1 MKSKIKKD
9 TISSDFASLDS
20 YKNSAKVGRIDLSFA
35 NEPEIIVDRIRKTEH
50 TACFGSS
57 LDSYRQSELVSL
69 RRNSNTSTAPNT
81 PRVRSGSG
89 TPTIVE
95 ELEENESEHGSRER
109 KPAVKL
115 GNKNEVS
122 HIVEQKI
129 PKASQDGFMK
139 LTTPPDSPT
148 KTSVKDRI
156 GNIQKQSSAQT
167 LITPTHTPTLSPIT
181 PKSISPVPLELER
194 PTSVKDFVTRI
205 QQNSRIP
212 MEALPVGTSPVSSFS
227 FKEPTSPNH
236 SLKSNGN
243 STLEIQK
250 IESPVS
256 TKSKSS
262 SIHVSLSQDIP
273 STTINPV
280 QSDTYNTSSVK
291 DMIGKWG
298 VQKDIPEKVREAANV
313 NINSRRVSDR
323 YTPLRKDV
331 IDKGAMLE
339 RPESSRVKNMVG
351 TWGAES
357 SYKKK
362 ESEIVIGKLNK

>member
-9 TISSDFASLDS
+9 NISSDFASLDS

-35 NEPEIIVDRIRKTEH
+35 NEPEIFVGRIRKSEH

-57 LDSYRQSELVSL
+57 LDSYRQSELVSP

-95 ELEENESEHGSRER
+95 ELEENESEHGSKETN
-109 KPAVKL
+109 PAVKL
-115 GNKNEVS
+115 GNKNEDS
-122 HIVEQKI
+122 HTVEQKI
-129 PKASQDGFMK
+129 PKASQDGFMR
-139 LTTPPDSPT
+139 LMTPPDSPT

-156 GNIQKQSSAQT
+156 GNIQKQSSAQI
-167 LITPTHTPTLSPIT
+167 LNTPTHTPNLSPIT
-181 PKSISPVPLELER
+181 LKSISPVPLESER

-205 QQNSRIP
+205 QQNDRFSI
-212 MEALPVGTSPVSSFS
+212 ETLPVGTSPFTNFS
-227 FKEPTSPNH
+227 FKEPTSRNH

-243 STLEIQK
+243 STLEIQED
-250 IESPVS
+250 ESPAS

-262 SIHVSLSQDIP
+262 SSLSQDVP

-280 QSDTYNTSSVK
+280 QSATNNTSSVK

-298 VQKDIPEKVREAANV
+298 VQKNVPENLGEAANV

-323 YTPLRKDV
+323 YTPLRKNV
-331 IDKGAMLE
+331 INTDAMLE
-339 RPESSRVKNMVG
+339 RSESSRVKNMVG
-351 TWGAES
+351 TWVAES